1 MERCAGEIDDWGG
14 SIYGWMSRTCM
25 SNHMACSTEGRA
37 PACVESV
44 SRGSTLE
51 NTSLGGIP
59 HPTYFLPTYWWT
71 TCAVLSVCLSVRPS
85 PSLRIGRTCLSL
97 P

>member
-51 NTSLGGIP
+51 NTSLG
-59 HPTYFLPTYWWT
+59 
-71 TCAVLSVCLSVRPS
+71 
-85 PSLRIGRTCLSL
+85 
-97 P
+97 